1 MPVDPKTGRVT
12 VEHVMLDL
20 SETQIQEVDTI
31 GTLTLSPDQW
41 SELQK
46 IDPVCPKRLDIV
58 LPPSFEDSDGGLPD
72 TSPWAIR
79 TARGHVAIPKANL
92 EVDYK
97 DELTRLKDGLAK
109 GEDLVLWMNADGEFH
124 RGGRHLEFSMLLKL
138 IAASAEG
145 RTSPAGSVV
154 IHWPGDVSRDAKVP
168 RERCNALILA
178 AKKAWIGQDFTD
190 SGDAVLE
197 RPFDNIGTG
206 GEQAAPSNGDKPSN

>member
-1 MPVDPKTGRVT
+1 MPIDPKTGSVT
-12 VEHVMLDL
+12 VDHVLLDL
-20 SETQIQEVDTI
+20 SVSQVQELDVL
-31 GTLTLSPDQW
+31 GTLTLTPEQW
-41 SELQK
+41 SKLQE
-46 IDPVCPKRLDIV
+46 IDPLCPKRLDTV
-58 LPPSFEDSDGGLPD
+58 LSPSFHDSGDALLE
-72 TSPWAIR
+72 TLYAIR
-79 TARGHVAIPKANL
+79 TARAHVAVTKADL
-92 EVDYK
+92 QADER

-190 SGDAVLE
+190 IGDEVLE
-197 RPFDNIGTG
+197 RPFENIGTG